1 MADLASTHS
10 SSHALPD
17 GVDPEA
23 SESHGGSGSQGFD
36 DLDSSGDDAMADVME
51 VQADVTGDYGEDM
64 LLAEG
69 EQGGGKRVK
78 VSSHCARS

>member
-1 MADLASTHS
+1 
-10 SSHALPD
+10 
-17 GVDPEA
+17 
-23 SESHGGSGSQGFD
+23 
-36 DLDSSGDDAMADVME
+36 MADVMD

-78 VSSHCARS
+78 VSSPKDRIS